1 MSHIQLFVYYQPFS
15 IWNKHELRILDTIFS
30 GTDLRKDKKKTK
42 IWQNM
47 YREFEKLLLKEELD
61 FENMSLHLKIKAQG
75 NQSSNMLSQKTRTA
89 YNPLINRPRL
99 F

>member
-1 MSHIQLFVYYQPFS
+1 
-15 IWNKHELRILDTIFS
+15 
-30 GTDLRKDKKKTK
+30 
-42 IWQNM
+42 M
-47 YREFEKLLLKEELD
+47 YIKFEKLLLKEELD